1 MTHDGELVF
10 AALPPVG
17 GRGFAVTWWGQGWV
31 KALEDTALDNGTLK
45 QGRKAAR
52 AGAVG
57 AVSVRPGRL
66 TAVVRA
72 GDGTPY
78 RADVLLRRLTG
89 AEWDRLLDTA
99 AREAGHVAALLDHE
113 MPAHLAADAAAAGV
127 DLLPGIGDLEPEC
140 ECGEWDHCA
149 HTAALAYQV
158 ARLLDADPFVLLLL
172 RGRTE
177 GDLTAELERRNAARA
192 PAQPPVPASVPAAEA
207 YARAVPPLPPPPPPV
222 TDAPHTPD
230 LGPDGDRDGDA
241 EAADDDGVPGLRD
254 LEFLIAD
261 TAARARRALADALR
275 PDHATGAP
283 PAPPTVWQDT
293 VRIAAGRPPA
303 RVAARLAAGCG
314 RPSDDLLAASDAWAY
329 GGATGLGVLEDEAPR
344 PAPEAA
350 ARLATA
356 WPDGAAPPLARTG
369 VNRWTAQGDAAQLR
383 FGPDRRWWPFR
394 RRAGRWWPAGPPDAA
409 PAAALA
415 TALGDADGGR
425 QGAAVPSGQ

>member
-1 MTHDGELVF
+1 MTHDEELVF
-10 AALPPVG
+10 AALPPAP
-17 GRGFAVTWWGQGWV
+17 GRGFADTWWGRGWLQ
-31 KALEDTALDNGTLK
+31 ALEDTALENATLLR
-45 QGRKAAR
+45 GRKVAR
-52 AGAVG
+52 SGAVG

-66 TAVVRA
+66 TAVVRS

-78 RADVLLRRLTG
+78 RADVLLRRLSG

-113 MPAHLAADAAAAGV
+113 MPTHLAADAAAAGV
-127 DLLPGIGDLEPEC
+127 DLLPGIGDLEPQC

-192 PAQPPVPASVPAAEA
+192 TAAPSGPQGEPASEA
-207 YARAVPPLPPPPPPV
+207 YARAAVPLPQPPPSE
-222 TDAPHTPD
+222 TDAPRPPD
-230 LGPDGDRDGDA
+230 LGPESA
-241 EAADDDGVPGLRD
+241 EATGEDGVPGLRD

-261 TAARARRALADALR
+261 AAARAGRLFAEALR
-275 PDHATGAP
+275 PGHADSAP
-283 PAPPTVWQDT
+283 PPALTVWQDA
-293 VRIAAGRPPA
+293 VRMTAGRPPA
-303 RVAARLAAGCG
+303 PVAARLAEGCG
-314 RPSDDLLAASDAWAY
+314 RPGDDLSAAAGAWAY
-329 GGATGLGVLEDEAPR
+329 GGGVGLAVLEGEAYG
-344 PAPEAA
+344 PASEAA

-356 WPDGAAPPLARTG
+356 WPDAAGRPLSPAGGGRWSAEGG
-369 VNRWTAQGDAAQLR
+369 VVELR

-394 RRAGRWWPAGPPDAA
+394 LRGARWWPAGPPDTA

-415 TALGDADGGR
+415 TALGDEDDGRAADR
-425 QGAAVPSGQ
+425 QARDSNTV